1 MAITLTVRHQVRDY
15 DVWRPAS
22 TAMHR
27 SGANTASPTSRC
39 TAAPTTATVFSSSW
53 KAHHAR
59 PLWPSV
65 SDPSLKLLMERS
77 GVISEPTVV
86 IGEILAA
93 QPV

>member
-15 DVWRPAS
+15 DVWRPAFDGHAPVRREHGF
-22 TAMHR
+22 TNELVYR
-27 SGANTASPTSRC
+27 GADDGNSILVVMEGPSRE
-39 TAAPTTATVFSSSW
+39 AALAFS
-53 KAHHAR
+53 A
-59 PLWPSV
+59 
-65 SDPSLKLLMERS
+65 DPSLKLLMERS